1 MLTSLLHSIR
11 KARGIMPPRQTAEI
25 LDSLGQGIGAVW
37 GRGRGF
43 SGSWFTKK
51 AKGDPLT
58 LWLFSHNDPNPM
70 IPIGALLFATLN
82 LQQGK
87 P

>member
-11 KARGIMPPRQTAEI
+11 KAKGIMSPCQTAEI
-25 LDSLGQGIGAVW
+25 LDGQGQGIGGVW
-37 GRGRGF
+37 GSGRGF
-43 SGSWFTKK
+43 SVSLSTKK

-70 IPIGALLFATLN
+70 IQTASYSSP
-82 LQQGK
+82 